1 MFIKNKKVSK
11 KVIFLSIIFL
21 IVLILFLLEITNTTH
36 IFHKA
41 KFAKAGETHAIT
53 ASASTKGSSDS
64 AFSNAKGGPAANSA
78 KNSPSPSSD
87 TTLLEP
93 NGTFVSNHRPNL
105 SGSPRPNDMQSS
117 CVTTP
122 GVSCRITFTNGAIV
136 KSLPTR
142 TTDAGGGAY
151 WQWKL
156 QDIGLTAGVWRV
168 DAIASSGSQT
178 KSVSDTIE
186 LVVSP

>member
-1 MFIKNKKVSK
+1 MLIKNKKISK
-11 KVIFLSIIFL
+11 KIIFLSVILL
-21 IVLILFLLEITNTTH
+21 IGIVILVLEITNTTY

-41 KFAKAGETHAIT
+41 KFSKSGETHATT
-53 ASASTKGSSDS
+53 ANASTKGSSDS
-64 AFSNAKGGPAANSA
+64 ASSNAKGGLATNSS
-78 KNSPSPSSD
+78 KTSPSSSSD
-87 TTLLEP
+87 QTLIEP
-93 NGTFVSNHRPNL
+93 SGTFVSNHRPNL
-105 SGSPRPNDMQSS
+105 SGSPRPNEMQSS
-117 CVTTP
+117 CVTTA
-122 GVSCRITFTNGAIV
+122 GVSCRITFTNGSVV

-156 QDIGLTAGVWRV
+156 QDIGLTEGTWRV
-168 DAIASSGSQT
+168 DAIASSANQT